1 MLASPGAQ
9 VPEVMQI
16 LVLFVATQQG
26 NGTFRCLMNVAFEEE
41 VVISMCVS
49 YSWGTLF
56 TVFIDSV
63 AGNTVG
69 KKASNQS
76 SYVGE
81 DSLTGSPGKV
91 WESSKQ
97 TTFRLFFGLSGLSVS
112 VN

>member
-1 MLASPGAQ
+1 MLRRLLSTCDYLLKKYPTSYEEDVDMLASPGAQ

-69 KKASNQS
+69 KKASN
-76 SYVGE
+76 
-81 DSLTGSPGKV
+81 
-91 WESSKQ
+91 
-97 TTFRLFFGLSGLSVS
+97 
-112 VN
+112 